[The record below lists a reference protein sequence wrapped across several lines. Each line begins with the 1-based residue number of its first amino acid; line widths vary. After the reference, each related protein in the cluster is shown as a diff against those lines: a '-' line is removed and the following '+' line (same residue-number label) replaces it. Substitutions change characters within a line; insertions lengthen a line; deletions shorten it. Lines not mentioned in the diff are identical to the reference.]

1 MSRVT
6 DEKSLSNDRGADQ
19 QQRDRANTPRPR
31 SYHHARGRKRNQ
43 TQAMSRTRT
52 AFAIALAAAL
62 SFAATPSQAE
72 DTITFGHVG
81 APSAIVWPIYIG
93 LDQGFFE
100 QNDIKLDIVFTRSSA
115 QVLQQLAAGAIGMG
129 DTGAFDPVRGVN
141 EGAAVAIL
149 TIEAGPGPFSLLA
162 KPEIKSIKDLKGKTI
177 SVGEVTDIARVYL
190 DRMLIANG
198 MKDSDVDALP
208 TNSTAARLAAL
219 ESKAVDAAML
229 SAPASFKA
237 ASDGFVTLGLAAD
250 YVKDFPFG
258 TINVG
263 RGWASTHGEQI
274 KHFMAAYLKS
284 VAWFYD
290 EKNRDRAV
298 QIMATASKTSRE
310 DNAQSYDYYRK
321 IGFFARDAKV
331 STAAL
336 KGLIS
341 VLQQM
346 GEIKTGLS
354 PEKLVMEG
362 VTEIGP

>member
-1 MSRVT
+1 MNRHRAALVVAVAAV
-6 DEKSLSNDRGADQ
+6 LS
-19 QQRDRANTPRPR
+19 
-31 SYHHARGRKRNQ
+31 
-43 TQAMSRTRT
+43 
-52 AFAIALAAAL
+52 LAAA
-62 SFAATPSQAE
+62 PSRAE

-93 LDQGFFE
+93 LDQGFLAE
-100 QNDIKLDIVFTRSSA
+100 NGIKLDIVFTRSSA
-115 QVLQQLAAGAIGMG
+115 QVLQQLAASAIGMG

-162 KPEIKSIKDLKGKTI
+162 KSEIKSIKDLKGKII
-177 SVGEVTDIARVYL
+177 SVGETTDIARVYL

-208 TNSTAARLAAL
+208 TNATAARLAAL

-263 RGWASTHGEQI
+263 RDWAAAHGDQI
-274 KHFMAAYLKS
+274 KRFMAAYLKS

-298 QIMATASKTSRE
+298 AIMATASKTSPE

-321 IGFFARDAKV
+321 IGFFAHDAVV

-336 KGLIS
+336 KSLIS

-346 GEIKTGLS
+346 GEIKTVLP
-354 PEKLVMEG
+354 PERLVMPG
-362 VTEIGP
+362 VTEVGP

>member
-1 MSRVT
+1 MNEIVGQFNDNAADGQLIGRWTRRSQRRDAPTSR
-6 DEKSLSNDRGADQ
+6 L
-19 QQRDRANTPRPR
+19 RA
-31 SYHHARGRKRNQ
+31 AL
-43 TQAMSRTRT
+43 
-52 AFAIALAAAL
+52 AFAIAAAL
-62 SFAATPSQAE
+62 SLASTPSRAA

-93 LDQGFFE
+93 LDQGFFD
-100 QNDIKLDIVFTRSSA
+100 QSGIKLDVVFTRSSA
-115 QVLQQLAAGAIGMG
+115 QVLQQLAAGALDMG
-129 DTGAFDPVRGVN
+129 DTGAFDPV
-141 EGAAVAIL
+141 

-162 KPEIKSIKDLKGKTI
+162 KPEIKSIKGLKGKTI
-177 SVGEVTDIARVYL
+177 SVGAVTDIARVYL
-190 DRMLIANG
+190 DRMLEANG

-263 RGWASTHGEQI
+263 RGWAASHGELI
-274 KHFMAAYLKS
+274 KRFMAAYLKS

-290 EKNRDRAV
+290 KKNRDKAV
-298 QIMATASKTSRE
+298 AIMASASKSSPE
-310 DNAQSYDYYRK
+310 DNAKSYDYYRK
-321 IGFFARDAKV
+321 IGFFAHDAKV

-336 KGLIS
+336 KSLVA
-341 VLQQM
+341 VLQKM
-346 GEIKTGLS
+346 GEIKDDLP
-354 PEKLVMEG
+354 PEKLVMPG
-362 VTEIGP
+362 VTEVGP

>member
-1 MSRVT
+1 MSR
-6 DEKSLSNDRGADQ
+6 RQ
-19 QQRDRANTPRPR
+19 
-31 SYHHARGRKRNQ
+31 
-43 TQAMSRTRT
+43 
-52 AFAIALAAAL
+52 IAVGFVLAAAL
-62 SFAATPSQAE
+62 SLAGRASPAA

-93 LDQGFFE
+93 LDQGFFD
-100 QNDIKLDIVFTRSSA
+100 QSGIKLDIVFTRSSA
-115 QVLQQLAAGAIGMG
+115 QVLQQLAASAIDMG
-129 DTGAFDPVRGVN
+129 DTGAFDPVRGIN

-190 DRMLIANG
+190 DRMLLANG
-198 MKDSDVDALP
+198 MKDGDVDALP

-237 ASDGFVTLGLAAD
+237 ASDGFATLGLAAD

-263 RGWASTHGEQI
+263 RGWASTHGELI
-274 KHFMAAYLKS
+274 KRFMTAYLKS

-290 EKNRDRAV
+290 EANRDHAV
-298 QIMATASKTSRE
+298 AIMATASKTSPE

-321 IGFFARDAKV
+321 IVFFARDAKV
-331 STAAL
+331 SRAAL
-336 KGLIS
+336 KSLVA

-346 GEIKTGLS
+346 GEIKGELP
-354 PEKLVMEG
+354 PEKLVMAD
-362 VTEIGP
+362 VTEVGP

>member
-1 MSRVT
+1 MIMR
-6 DEKSLSNDRGADQ
+6 
-19 QQRDRANTPRPR
+19 
-31 SYHHARGRKRNQ
+31 
-43 TQAMSRTRT
+43 RTVS
-52 AFAIALAAAL
+52 ALILAAAVSL
-62 SFAATPSQAE
+62 ATSASRAAE
-72 DTITFGHVG
+72 TITFGHVG

-93 LDQGFFE
+93 LDQGFFD
-100 QNDIKLDIVFTRSSA
+100 QSGIKLDIVFTRSSA
-115 QVLQQLAAGAIGMG
+115 QVLQQLAAGALDMG

-162 KPEIKSIKDLKGKTI
+162 KPEIKSIKELKGKTI
-177 SVGEVTDIARVYL
+177 SVGAVTDIARVYL
-190 DRMLIANG
+190 DRMLEANG

-237 ASDGFVTLGLAAD
+237 ASDGFATLGLAAD

-263 RGWASTHGEQI
+263 RDWAGGHGALI
-274 KHFMAAYLKS
+274 KRFMTAYLRS

-290 EKNRDRAV
+290 EKNRDHAV
-298 QIMATASKTSRE
+298 AIMAKESKTSPE

-336 KGLIS
+336 KSLVA
-341 VLQQM
+341 VLRQM
-346 GEIKTGLS
+346 GEIKTELP
-354 PEKLVMEG
+354 PEKLIMPG
-362 VTEIGP
+362 VTEVGP

>member
-1 MSRVT
+1 VNRHRAALVVAVAAV
-6 DEKSLSNDRGADQ
+6 LS
-19 QQRDRANTPRPR
+19 
-31 SYHHARGRKRNQ
+31 
-43 TQAMSRTRT
+43 
-52 AFAIALAAAL
+52 LAAA
-62 SFAATPSQAE
+62 PSRAE

-93 LDQGFFE
+93 LDQGFLAE
-100 QNDIKLDIVFTRSSA
+100 NGIKLDIVFTRSSA
-115 QVLQQLAAGAIGMG
+115 QVLQQLAASAIGMG

-162 KPEIKSIKDLKGKTI
+162 KSEIKSIKDLKGKII
-177 SVGEVTDIARVYL
+177 SVGETTDIARVYL

-208 TNSTAARLAAL
+208 TNATAARLAAL

-263 RGWASTHGEQI
+263 RDWAAAHGDQI
-274 KHFMAAYLKS
+274 KRFMAAYLKS

-298 QIMATASKTSRE
+298 AIMATASKTSPE

-321 IGFFARDAKV
+321 IGFFAHDAVV

-336 KGLIS
+336 KSLIS

-346 GEIKTGLS
+346 GEIKTVLP
-354 PEKLVMEG
+354 PERLVMPG
-362 VTEIGP
+362 VTEVGP